1 MTQGTS
7 NRSNKRSPRAGRY
20 KPTLVTTPDTETGDE
35 QQEAVQEIEETAP
48 VEETP
53 TEVAPP
59 TTGRRLPR
67 FFSTVGKSE
76 KEQEVSE
83 ETVVQARLARATRG
97 KTAKAETT
105 ATTDD
110 KEEAVEQERKAAA
123 PARTASASR
132 TPARPPSPFKM
143 KYIIGMV
150 VYLLGA
156 QLIGSLEVNLFN
168 TYHIDSTLAQF
179 PIFGFN
185 IVVKTSTLVFLL
197 ILVLLLV
204 LLAKLDLIPRSFS
217 ALSGQPPQ
225 KRGSA
230 TSRQN
235 NNNTVVRT
243 PQPTMRQGVSGA
255 DDDLYQQYRSNQRR
269 KK

>member
-20 KPTLVTTPDTETGDE
+20 KPTLITTPENEAGEE
-35 QQEAVQEIEETAP
+35 QQEPAQEVEETAP
-48 VEETP
+48 VEET
-53 TEVAPP
+53 TAEVVPP

-83 ETVVQARLARATRG
+83 EAVVQARLARATRG
-97 KTAKAETT
+97 KTAKVETT
-105 ATTDD
+105 SS
-110 KEEAVEQERKAAA
+110 KEPTEEKESKAVV
-123 PARTASASR
+123 PARTAPAR
-132 TPARPPSPFKM
+132 ANAPARPVSPFKM

-168 TYHIDSTLAQF
+168 SYHIDSTLAAF
-179 PIFGFN
+179 NLFGLP
-185 IVVKTSTLVFLL
+185 IVVKTSTLVFLV

-204 LLAKLDLIPRSFS
+204 LLARLDLIPRSFS
-217 ALSGQPPQ
+217 ALTGQPPQ
-225 KRGSA
+225 KRGSTA
-230 TSRQN
+230 SRN
-235 NNNTVVRT
+235 NNNDVVRT

>member
-20 KPTLVTTPDTETGDE
+20 KPSLVTTPENENGDE
-35 QQEAVQEIEETAP
+35 QQETAQAVEEPTP
-48 VEETP
+48 VEETT
-53 TEVAPP
+53 TEVASPAP
-59 TTGRRLPR
+59 ARRLPR

-83 ETVVQARLARATRG
+83 EAVVQARLARATRS
-97 KTAKAETT
+97 KTAKVEA
-105 ATTDD
+105 ASS
-110 KEEAVEQERKAAA
+110 KEQTEEKERKADV
-123 PARTASASR
+123 PARTAPTRANA
-132 TPARPPSPFKM
+132 PARPVSPFKM

-156 QLIGSLEVNLFN
+156 QLIGSLEVNLFT
-168 TYHIDSTLAQF
+168 TYKIDSTLAAF
-179 PIFGFN
+179 NLFGLPIV
-185 IVVKTSTLVFLL
+185 IKTSTLVFLA

-204 LLAKLDLIPRSFS
+204 LLARLDLIPRSFS

-230 TSRQN
+230 ASRQN
-235 NNNTVVRT
+235 NNDLVRT
-243 PQPTMRQGVSGA
+243 PQPTTRQGVSGA